1 MEEVVDKLI
10 DYINRQNIKVV
21 TISEPNHRSYTSHT
35 FNYELMKCVFRRTD
49 INTFSSEKLG
59 VFDAMMIEW
68 YLRQSKKLPENLE
81 KIHEWCGL
89 GTKRWLDY
97 FKRCRSDRYH
107 FVGAEFNPYYPH
119 RYEMEALRELFSP
132 EFVESLFDPVEGGGE
147 IVAITENDKLARA
160 SFECM
165 KDFYG
170 NREKFWQM
178 NIKRILEEHDNL
190 FIVGFHLDKGEPIGK
205 MIKKMYPSQSLFI
218 GSCSINIRTQLLI
231 VDDENSDPDSFNRAL
246 ETRNYK
252 EYVDD
257 IHDWAPPTAFER
269 RMEKNSKGECFY
281 LYKVPSQKGGRKGDK
296 IRGIGCFLA
305 MTESEWRDKK
315 EMKRDIFTPVNRF
328 DYIVY
333 MRDSRYEENMFY

>member
-1 MEEVVDKLI
+1 MDIVVDKLI
-10 DYINRQNIKVV
+10 ETINKKNIKVV

-35 FNYELMKCVFRRTD
+35 FNFELMKCVLRRTD

-68 YLRQSKKLPENLE
+68 HLRQKKPLPENIH
-81 KIHEWCGL
+81 KIHEWSGL

-97 FKRCRSDRYH
+97 FKKCRSDRYRL
-107 FVGAEFNPYYPH
+107 VGGEFNPFHPH
-119 RYEMEALRELFSP
+119 HYEMKAINELFSP
-132 EFVESLFDPVEGGGE
+132 KFVKTFFESSGE
-147 IVAITENDKLARA
+147 IVTATENDKLALA
-160 SFECM
+160 SFQCM
-165 KDFYG
+165 EDFYG

-231 VDDENSDPDSFNRAL
+231 VGDENNSPDKFNHAL

-257 IHDWAPPTAFER
+257 IEDWAPPTSFER
-269 RMEKNSKGECFY
+269 KLAKKASDQCFY
-281 LYKVPSQKGGRKGDK
+281 LYKVPASVKGEK
-296 IRGIGCFLA
+296 IRGIGCFIA
-305 MTESEWRDKK
+305 MTESEYRDKK
-315 EMKRDIFTPVNRF
+315 KMKQDIFTPIKRF

-333 MRDSRYEENMFY
+333 MRDSRYEEVMFL